1 MRTLANHGLANHG
14 LANHGLTNHELANHG
29 LTNQGLS
36 FTPRVRARTRRSTAL
51 AVVSVFALLLSEFG
65 VPVADAAR
73 IRDIATFRG
82 MRDNQLVGYGLVV
95 GLDGTGDKKSTGFT
109 LRSMS
114 NLLESVGLTIGPDD
128 MNVKNVAAVMVTA
141 SLPPYARSGARLDVT
156 VASIG
161 DAKSLRGGVLIQT
174 PLEGADGQ
182 VYAVAQ
188 GAVSVGGFS
197 AESPG
202 GTQVSQGQVTV
213 GAIPG
218 GGIVE
223 RAVRPSMGDPT
234 SAGANLELVLH
245 RPDYTTAQ
253 RIADQVARVAGTQV
267 DATDP
272 GTVRVSLP
280 DSLAGSLVRLMAQI
294 GELEVNPAAP
304 ARVVLNERTGT
315 IVAGGNVTLHP
326 VAISHGNLSIRI
338 RNQFDVYQ
346 PNSFAPEG
354 TESEVVPYSEID
366 VEDEAG
372 FFVTTDA
379 TSTLDELARALNAL
393 GVSPRDLMSIFQA
406 LKAAGALDAELIV
419 Q

>member
-1 MRTLANHGLANHG
+1 MDFLMSTPKWSRTAG
-14 LANHGLTNHELANHG
+14 
-29 LTNQGLS
+29 
-36 FTPRVRARTRRSTAL
+36 FRITACL
-51 AVVSVFALLLSEFG
+51 AVVAGLCYASVVES
-65 VPVADAAR
+65 AR
-73 IRDIATFRG
+73 IRDIASFRG

-114 NLLESVGLTIGPDD
+114 NLLESVGLTIDPSD
-128 MNVKNVAAVMVTA
+128 MNVKNVAAVMITA
-141 SLPPYARSGARLDVT
+141 TLPPYARPGAQLDVT

-161 DAKSLRGGVLIQT
+161 DASSLRGGILIQT

-197 AESPG
+197 AASPG
-202 GTQVSQGQVTV
+202 GSQVSQGQVTV
-213 GAIPG
+213 GAVPG
-218 GGIVE
+218 GAIVE
-223 RAVRPSMGDPT
+223 RAVRPSVAEAT
-234 SAGANLELVLH
+234 ETGADLELVLH
-245 RPDYTTAQ
+245 RPDFTTAQ
-253 RIADQVARVAGTQV
+253 RVADQVSRVAGTRA

-272 GTVRVSLP
+272 GTVRVSLA
-280 DSLAGSLVRLMAQI
+280 DSLSGSMVRLMAQI
-294 GELEVNPAAP
+294 GELEVNPGSP

-338 RNQFDVYQ
+338 RNQFDVYT
-346 PNSFAPEG
+346 PNPFAPEG
-354 TESEVVPYSEID
+354 TETEVVPYSEIEVQD
-366 VEDEAG
+366 DAG

-379 TSTLDELARALNAL
+379 TSTLEELARALNAL